1 MAASATA
8 ASILAAAGI
17 AFGLPG
23 VTATKASTST
33 GSTGQKSVT
42 HKSAKS
48 TTTRRHHSSS
58 GSSGLKTP
66 VTAPTSSSN
75 APAVSS
81 GGS

>member
-1 MAASATA
+1 VAASATA

-48 TTTRRHHSSS
+48 TTARRHSSS
-58 GSSGLKTP
+58 SRSGLKTP
-66 VTAPTSSSN
+66 ATAPTSSSN